1 MRKKFKAY
9 LSKGEYYF
17 LMSLLYEFIDKNQD
31 LSKNRELIKFLKD
44 LQYKDIAIVKE
55 FLIKIYSKSKR
66 DIVDVSK
73 LIGVF
78 NLKKIMRESRYQFLS
93 AI

>member
-1 MRKKFKAY
+1 
-9 LSKGEYYF
+9 
-17 LMSLLYEFIDKNQD
+17 MSLLYEFIDKNQD

-78 NLKKIMRESRYQFLS
+78 NLEKNNERKSISISLS
-93 AI
+93 NLNP